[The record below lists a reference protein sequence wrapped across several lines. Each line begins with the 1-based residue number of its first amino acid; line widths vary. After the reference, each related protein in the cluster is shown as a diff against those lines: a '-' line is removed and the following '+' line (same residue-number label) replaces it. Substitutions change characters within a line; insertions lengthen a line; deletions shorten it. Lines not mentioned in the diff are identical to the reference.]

1 MSRSIPR
8 PTAVVS
14 SLAGVTGI
22 FLLAGCS
29 AQATVADQAT
39 TEPTSSA
46 VAQPSSSPTASES
59 TSTTGEA
66 TATSTYAD
74 GTYTAEG
81 SYSPQAGLIEAISV
95 TITLQDDVI
104 TAVEV
109 SGDPQERESVEYQS
123 KFIGG
128 IADEVVGKSIDKI
141 NVSRVAGS
149 SLTSGGFNQAIETI
163 KAEAA
168 A

>member
-128 IADEVVGKSIDKI
+128 IADEVVGKSIDEI